1 MDKLRI
7 LNIVADEKFIDSVIN
22 FHDLSREKADH
33 SYVIIGNDTN
43 ELRFIKQKNRI
54 KRIISEDFFTFLNEC
69 SFDAIILHGLL
80 AIPLELLPLIPPCIA
95 IIWSAWGYD
104 LYQYPADYP
113 LVELKN
119 IYRPATVKEFK
130 KQQTVTLKGWLKFH
144 LNKLRIVKRVRCSKQ
159 RKLLLSAVKR
169 IDFFTC
175 VLSSEYELTKKIKG
189 FKAEYVEY
197 KYYDP
202 SRFGSAIPDYVK
214 NQNILIGNSANPSN
228 NHLDIFEKLQS
239 LGIKERE
246 LIIPINYGG
255 SEVWRDTIQH
265 KAKELGD
272 VYLNIICDY
281 MPASDYYNLIGR
293 CAYAIFYH
301 ERQQAMGNIYFLLE
315 SGCKIFLSETSTTYR
330 YLKERNFYVYS
341 VQSDLSIDA
350 LNQPLTPKQMEKNRQ
365 IVRKLY
371 SDRDE
376 ALNVMQKLYDKL
388 WKWKSIQNS

>member
-7 LNIVADEKFIDSVIN
+7 LNIVSDEKFIDNVIN
-22 FHDLSREKADH
+22 FHDLSKENADH
-33 SYVIIGNDTN
+33 SYSIVGNDSN
-43 ELRFIKQKNRI
+43 ELRFVKQKDRINRI
-54 KRIISEDFFTFLNEC
+54 STEKFLEYLNDNF
-69 SFDAIILHGLL
+69 FDAIILHNLL
-80 AIPLELLPLIPPCIA
+80 VSPLELLPLIPSHIA

-113 LVELKN
+113 LIELN
-119 IYRPATVKEFK
+119 NVYRTATVKELK
-130 KQQTVTLKGWLKFH
+130 KQQTATLKGWLKFY
-144 LNKLRIVKRVRCSKQ
+144 LKKIPVVKRLHYYKL

-175 VLSSEYELTKKIKG
+175 VLSSEYELAKKIKG

-265 KAKELGD
+265 KANELD
-272 VYLNIICDY
+272 DISLNIICDY
-281 MPASDYYNLIGR
+281 MPVSDYYNLIGH

-315 SGCKIFLSETSTTYR
+315 TGCKIFLSETSTTYR

-341 VQSDLSIDA
+341 VQTDLSIET
-350 LNQPLTPKQMEKNRQ
+350 LNQPLTPKQMEMNRQ

-388 WKWKSIQNS
+388 WKWKSIHNS